1 MHSKTVEILGRRF
14 LVNGDSDYLNTMGDR
29 FEPETSFLLS
39 SLCSSDSHVLDIGA
53 NIGMTALAL
62 SQICVD
68 GRVVALE
75 PVPRTYELLTRNLSS
90 AHVNNVAAFNF
101 GAGSRAGSFT
111 MQGAENNAAG
121 AFVANQHTIHD
132 AGHFSATVQIKRI
145 DDAFGELELQRLD
158 LVKIDVEGFELH
170 VLEGAK
176 ETICRFKPRILL
188 EMNHWCLNAFHRT
201 SLPEFRDRLLK
212 IFPFV
217 YAVQFP
223 TFLDF
228 GDEHNVHHIYYR
240 HLTQM
245 QFMNIVAGFDR
256 EDLLRRLQLF
266 AMSDQNSRFAVGDGN
281 TRAEDADSKAA
292 EAEKKAAEAERRL
305 DQVLRSI
312 SWRATKP
319 LRALR
324 RMVERDVQQ

>member
-14 LVNGDSDYLNTMGDR
+14 VVNGDSDYLNAMGDR
-29 FEPETSFLLS
+29 FEPETVFLLS
-39 SLCSSDSHVLDIGA
+39 SLCGSDSHVLDIGA

-90 AHVNNVAAFNF
+90 AHASNVAAFNF
-101 GAGSRAGSFT
+101 GAGSRAGSFI
-111 MQGAENNAAG
+111 MQGAESNAAG
-121 AFVANQHTIHD
+121 AFVANQHTVHD

-145 DDAFGELELQRLD
+145 DDVFAELGLQRLD
-158 LVKIDVEGFELH
+158 FVKIDVEGFELQ

-176 ETICRFKPRILL
+176 ETLGRFQPRAML
-188 EMNHWCLNAFHRT
+188 EMNHWCLNAMHRIT
-201 SLPEFRDRLLK
+201 LPEFRDRLLK
-212 IFPFV
+212 IFPCV

-256 EDLLRRLQLF
+256 ADLLRRLQLF
-266 AMSDQNSRFAVGDGN
+266 ALGQGN
-281 TRAEDADSKAA
+281 PPDARASGGERYAQRRRRNGWQKDRDEQLAAA
-292 EAEKKAAEAERRL
+292 EGTL
-305 DQVLRSI
+305 DRDSSMFI
-312 SWRATKP
+312 PREIWRITEPEHPA
-319 LRALR
+319 
-324 RMVERDVQQ
+324 